1 MTSLALLGWTL
12 ARPLA
17 LVALLLPVA
26 LFLLSFR
33 RQSPRSVVIGTL
45 RFFRDEEAEASAQTR
60 RRLSKSRWAAI
71 VAMLFGAA
79 AAVGPRPEPGTDP
92 PEVFVVWVDRS
103 PSMYLPLDPL
113 RPGGQRR
120 IDAAVESVRA
130 WLGERARGGR
140 DVLVRWSDASDPEP
154 NRQPAVALDESPREG
169 LMSRPRVPAGLPVWS
184 ALDRPGAL
192 LVTDA
197 APATELRHAGLFTSG
212 GAAVPGPVAA
222 GADGLHVWTG
232 DDAGPLEIDG
242 AGARPTVRITGP
254 VGNGRFDE
262 FIRLWAEERGVQVL
276 GGAARGAARG
286 ASRGIG
292 GDPVLGLLVH
302 RSVAGPGG
310 AFLEAGR
317 DGWSA
322 TFAVL
327 GTPRLREGLEPWL
340 VAPDGTPLVGVR
352 KGDVTLYFSGFIS
365 DPDEPAAFAVS
376 WSGLLDGALLPPPE
390 VITIDERRAAGS
402 ARSLPPGTPPVREPA
417 QDVVDRVRDER
428 GRRAETWLAALA
440 ALAGLAAFVLRLRGS
455 P

>member
-12 ARPLA
+12 ARPFA
-17 LVALLLPVA
+17 LVTLVLPVA

-45 RFFRDEEAEASAQTR
+45 RFFRDEEEEASAQTR

-71 VAMLFGAA
+71 VALLFGAA

-92 PEVFVVWVDRS
+92 PEVFVAWVDRS
-103 PSMYLPLDPL
+103 PSMYLPIDPL

-140 DVLVRWSDASDPEP
+140 NVLVRWLDASDPEP
-154 NRQPAVALDESPREG
+154 DRQPAVGLDETPREG
-169 LMSRPRVPAGLPVWS
+169 LTSRPRVPAGLPVWS

-197 APATELRHAGLFTSG
+197 APTMELRHAGLFTSG
-212 GAAVPGPVAA
+212 GAAVPGPVAV

-232 DDAGPLEIDG
+232 DDAAPLEIDG

-254 VGNGRFDE
+254 VGNGRLDE

-276 GGAARGAARG
+276 GGAGSGA
-286 ASRGIG
+286 G
-292 GDPVLGLLVH
+292 GDPLLGLLVH

-310 AFLEAGR
+310 AYLEAGR

-322 TFAVL
+322 TFSVL

-352 KGDVTLYFSGFIS
+352 RGDVTLYFSGLLS

-376 WSGLLDGALLPPPE
+376 WSELLDGALLPPPE
-390 VITIDERRAAGS
+390 VVTIDERRAAGS
-402 ARSLPPGTPPVREPA
+402 ARSVPPRTLPGREPA
-417 QDVVDRVRDER
+417 QDVVDRIRNER

-440 ALAGLAAFVLRLRGS
+440 ALAGLAAFALRLRGS